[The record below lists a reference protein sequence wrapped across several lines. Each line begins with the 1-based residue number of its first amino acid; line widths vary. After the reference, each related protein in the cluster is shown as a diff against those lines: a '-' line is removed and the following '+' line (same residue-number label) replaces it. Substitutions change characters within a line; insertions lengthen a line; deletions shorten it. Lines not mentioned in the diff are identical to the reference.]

1 MNKRKERDSGAC
13 GGTEKESKLKKWG
26 YPYDSNGGGGVYA
39 SKGSLYIIY
48 SWQGKITKLKK
59 KESMAYIHI

>member
-1 MNKRKERDSGAC
+1 MILIGVR
-13 GGTEKESKLKKWG
+13 
-26 YPYDSNGGGGVYA
+26 GGVYA
-39 SKGSLYIIY
+39 SKGRLYIIY